1 MTVGSTGGS
10 GTSLLLILSAIDLLS
25 SALICGFLLFV
36 TLVGADA
43 SNADTIADTDGSGD
57 GIAVLE
63 LLSVSGNAKLKD
75 HSANNASVAPVES
88 DIEQRFFNADQV
100 SNQGFLI
107 PNSVRSVTLA
117 GIDQNIGVRIYL
129 PGKEPVELFLR
140 CDPAGEPVLLILQ
153 PLTLPPLCR
162 PGADSPQF
170 SLVAGSTVLLPKD
183 KVLPGFPN
191 ATPSPLRAANRF
203 VLDKPEILPGDVT
216 VWAVAL

>member
-1 MTVGSTGGS
+1 M
-10 GTSLLLILSAIDLLS
+10 LLILSAIDLLS

-36 TLVGADA
+36 TLVGADT
-43 SNADTIADTDGSGD
+43 SNADTISDTDGSGD

-75 HSANNASVAPVES
+75 HRTDNANVAPVES
-88 DIEQRFFNADQV
+88 DIERRFFNAEHV
-100 SNQGFLI
+100 SNKGFLI
-107 PNSVRSVTLA
+107 PNSVKSVTLA
-117 GIDQNIGVRIYL
+117 DIDQNVVLRIYL

-153 PLTLPPLCR
+153 PLTLPSSCR

-183 KVLPGFPN
+183 KVLSGFPI
-191 ATPSPLRAANRF
+191 ATPTPFGAANRF
-203 VLDKPEILPGDVT
+203 VLDKPEMLPADVT